1 MSSLSSAVNKKHQ
14 YDYQIESSKDRREA
28 SYYPSILFNG
38 EYAKERKMF
47 GYSEWLIDKYK
58 RANSVIIKKLQ
69 ALCTKIARNLL
80 ATNAISNLLSVIIIV
95 IVGREAINGSISIAS
110 FSLYI
115 SLFASFSEGIRDF
128 LSTYVDLQEKSLY
141 LNYLTDFLSKIESK
155 HIFTGKEPVVRNRID
170 VIEFKNVYFKY
181 PSEENYTLKDINIS
195 FRSDEKICLVGV
207 NGAGKTTLLKL
218 LIGLYAPTE
227 GEILYNGNN
236 IQNLNILE
244 YRNLFSTCFQDFC
257 KYSFTVSENL
267 IFYYQSE
274 QSNQEV
280 VEALKKVGLFD
291 KINGFPNTIHTPL
304 TRYYEESGKELSGGE
319 WQKLSLARAF
329 LSSRA
334 FLILDEPS
342 SNLDAIAEND
352 FFNNIEKNI
361 TETGVMFVSHRLSS
375 AKISDKIIVIDNGEI
390 KETGSHS
397 DLMRKDG
404 HYSRLFKMQS
414 ERYE

>member
-1 MSSLSSAVNKKHQ
+1 MGHFV
-14 YDYQIESSKDRREA
+14 R
-28 SYYPSILFNG
+28 SYN
-38 EYAKERKMF
+38 
-47 GYSEWLIDKYK
+47 
-58 RANSVIIKKLQ
+58 
-69 ALCTKIARNLL
+69 
-80 ATNAISNLLSVIIIV
+80 
-95 IVGREAINGSISIAS
+95 
-110 FSLYI
+110 
-115 SLFASFSEGIRDF
+115 
-128 LSTYVDLQEKSLY
+128 
-141 LNYLTDFLSKIESK
+141 
-155 HIFTGKEPVVRNRID
+155 
-170 VIEFKNVYFKY
+170 
-181 PSEENYTLKDINIS
+181 
-195 FRSDEKICLVGV
+195 
-207 NGAGKTTLLKL
+207 
-218 LIGLYAPTE
+218 
-227 GEILYNGNN
+227 
-236 IQNLNILE
+236 
-244 YRNLFSTCFQDFC
+244 
-257 KYSFTVSENL
+257 
-267 IFYYQSE
+267 YQSE

-329 LSSRA
+329 LCSRA

-342 SNLDAIAEND
+342 SNLDAIAENE

-404 HYSRLFKMQS
+404 HYSKLFKMQS